1 MAGEG
6 IPYRADTGGGV
17 GATPDLRA
25 PLGPP
30 PILRPED
37 FVAMANFNDPTV
49 ALKNAADLTSSLIDN
64 HYKNQIDLAKSA
76 ADLSETAARTGYYGA
91 YTDNIQ
97 SESDQRKQLMPLA
110 VQQQA
115 LKLKT
120 DQNAFDTAKA
130 QQADYSDALDRAK
143 EAMTSLPRYDD
154 PDYQNKINTWLNDNA
169 HLLSRP
175 DDVGKQLQTA
185 YGLVDGR
192 VKATSQFQQKL
203 GQVQEFNQ
211 LQAGGYIN
219 SPANADAQVF
229 GGTAEPT
236 LVHGRM
242 AKNLDQLQQLISD
255 PRTPQAQRDQLNGLY
270 NYGNSF
276 LGSDTGAADVMANK
290 AKTLFDT
297 SGNFNGTAKGIVN
310 GVSAMLG
317 KETKP
322 AEYETTIPIP
332 GVPGPKAGEK
342 ATETIKGTQEQVRA
356 ALTDYEAQAERQKT
370 AEAIK
375 AGIPDTPENLADV
388 AAYQRG
394 EFGPDPQAAKAEL
407 ARRVNAR
414 AVPPARPA
422 PVPAPTPAPTPGAT
436 PQLPMSNN
444 DYQFPAGASNHAG
457 IDHNVWA
464 NVMSEEGR
472 EFGKD
477 GSHDSVFGLWA
488 DQPGVEGQAYQAV
501 KDNGPNSLAAYN
513 AVTNAWT
520 NKFLRESQPWNLQ
533 APGLQEMVIADSQHQ
548 GGAAAR
554 AIINQMG
561 GFAKVNAMPADQAIR
576 QYSELRKPLWPG
588 NNRPFPNGASDRVTR
603 ERAWALTHND
613 RLLGG

>member
-1 MAGEG
+1 MAEEG
-6 IPYRADTGGGV
+6 TPYRAETGGTPSN
-17 GATPDLRA
+17 APDLRA
-25 PLGPP
+25 PLGAPS
-30 PILRPED
+30 ILRPED
-37 FVAMANFNDPTV
+37 FVNLANFNDPTV
-49 ALKNAADLTSSLIDN
+49 ALKSAADLTSSLIDN
-64 HYKNQIDLAKSA
+64 HYKNQIDLAKSQ

-91 YTDNIQ
+91 QTDNIQ

-110 VQQQA
+110 VQQQT

-120 DQNAFDTAKA
+120 DQLGYDTAKG

-203 GQVQEFNQ
+203 GQIQEFNQ
-211 LQAGGYIN
+211 LQQGGYIN

-255 PRTPQAQRDQLNGLY
+255 PRTPQAQRDQLNNLY

-342 ATETIKGTQEQVRA
+342 ATETIKGTREQIQE
-356 ALTDYEAQAERQKT
+356 ALTPLEQAEQRKSQ
-370 AEAIK
+370 AQ
-375 AGIPDTPENLADV
+375 GVPD
-388 AAYQRG
+388 
-394 EFGPDPQAAKAEL
+394 
-407 ARRVNAR
+407 
-414 AVPPARPA
+414 
-422 PVPAPTPAPTPGAT
+422 
-436 PQLPMSNN
+436 
-444 DYQFPAGASNHAG
+444 
-457 IDHNVWA
+457 
-464 NVMSEEGR
+464 
-472 EFGKD
+472 
-477 GSHDSVFGLWA
+477 
-488 DQPGVEGQAYQAV
+488 
-501 KDNGPNSLAAYN
+501 
-513 AVTNAWT
+513 
-520 NKFLRESQPWNLQ
+520 
-533 APGLQEMVIADSQHQ
+533 
-548 GGAAAR
+548 
-554 AIINQMG
+554 
-561 GFAKVNAMPADQAIR
+561 
-576 QYSELRKPLWPG
+576 
-588 NNRPFPNGASDRVTR
+588 
-603 ERAWALTHND
+603 
-613 RLLGG
+613 